1 MDLITM
7 KQWFYS
13 NSARRQGF
21 PLFFESWCLHI
32 LRKDNISLKLDS
44 SKVIPHFGLIKTL
57 VKKTQTLII
66 KGLQQ
71 WGIITFYNIYY
82 RQNTTTFKIIK
93 TKSKY
98 VYRTIMFLCEF
109 STLKFQ
115 KQRGCFS
122 ITFYLQNGDLYKT
135 QLNVL

>member
-1 MDLITM
+1 MDLITT

-13 NSARRQGF
+13 NSTRRQGF

-57 VKKTQTLII
+57 VKKKTLII

-71 WGIITFYNIYY
+71 WGIVTFYNIYY

-98 VYRTIMFLCEF
+98 VSRAIMFLCEL

-115 KQRGCFS
+115 KQRRCFS
-122 ITFYLQNGDLYKT
+122 VTFYLQNGDLYIT